1 MITSPIVMVELPN
14 VGHMPISTILFG
26 SSDKALW
33 VASWIEIK
41 MFYPSFQNA
50 FALRMTWVGNF
61 GNIIKMATAFIK
73 ATLKDLKK
81 VKGIRNIY

>member
-50 FALRMTWVGNF
+50 FALRMT
-61 GNIIKMATAFIK
+61 
-73 ATLKDLKK
+73 
-81 VKGIRNIY
+81 